1 MRDQGSGIG
10 DWGLGKL
17 RLALVAVAVGIV
29 VGVLLL
35 TRQDAASTVD
45 AASRRVGEET
55 SRPTDERTA
64 TVGRVVPNAPQSQDD
79 EASSKDDSEKESEE
93 EPQTEEEK
101 REAEERKLVDAFDG
115 LTDKWQEPSKSGVT
129 MADIDNFAKAFRKI
143 PKARQDECI
152 HRALNLI
159 PDENVMLL
167 AGVLMDKS
175 MDKEIV
181 ETVYN
186 DILNRDEDV
195 KKPILQQIFK
205 DKSHPCWADTA
216 WILDVTGELPKAK

>member
-1 MRDQGSGIG
+1 MKRIIVIAA
-10 DWGLGKL
+10 
-17 RLALVAVAVGIV
+17 ALVAVIIVVAVGFKS
-29 VGVLLL
+29 GK
-35 TRQDAASTVD
+35 TVSRPLEQEGTS
-45 AASRRVGEET
+45 ASRIVEAVPSKGVADPSERSGQETASPLVGQPE
-55 SRPTDERTA
+55 P
-64 TVGRVVPNAPQSQDD
+64 
-79 EASSKDDSEKESEE
+79 ESEE
-93 EPQTEEEK
+93 EPLTEEEK
-101 REAEERKLVDAFDG
+101 LVNDFAD

-129 MADIDNFAKAFRKI
+129 LADVDNFGKAFRKI
-143 PKARQDECI
+143 PKARQDECV

-167 AGVLMDKS
+167 AGILMDKA

-205 DKSHPCWADTA
+205 DKTHPCWADTA
-216 WILDVTGELPKAK
+216 WILDVTDELPKAK